1 VITWDT
7 NIINTNV
14 VVTKSTNAM
23 DLAAD
28 ATIYSMVVA
37 ITTVVV
43 DAMASAIY
51 LEVVAVTA
59 LVVVAVIL

>member
-1 VITWDT
+1 M
-7 NIINTNV
+7 
-14 VVTKSTNAM
+14 VTKSTNAM

-28 ATIYSMVVA
+28 ATIYSMVAA

>member
-1 VITWDT
+1 MITWDT

-28 ATIYSMVVA
+28 AIISLMVVA
-37 ITTVVV
+37 VTTVVV
-43 DAMASAIY
+43 DAMALTIY

-59 LVVVAVIL
+59 LVVVAVTL

>member
-1 VITWDT
+1 
-7 NIINTNV
+7 
-14 VVTKSTNAM
+14 
-23 DLAAD
+23 
-28 ATIYSMVVA
+28 
-37 ITTVVV
+37 VVV

>member
-1 VITWDT
+1 MITWDT

-14 VVTKSTNAM
+14 AITKNTNAA

-28 ATIYSMVVA
+28 ATIYSMVAAV
-37 ITTVVV
+37 TTVVV